1 MTACPV
7 CTRETCELHA
17 EKVDEENAMK
27 RLLTCLVLSGV
38 AGTALADISAHEFT
52 NIDGGTLN
60 TGDWA
65 GQPVLVVNTASQC
78 GFTGQYAGLQALY
91 DRYRDAGLV
100 VFAVPSDDFRQ
111 ELDSAAEVKEFCEVN
126 FGLDMPMADITS
138 VRGRDAHP
146 FYAEVAQ
153 ETGFV
158 PRWNFNKVLLGPEGA
173 VVGTWGAGVD
183 PQSEQIVGA
192 IETLLGKSGGS

>member
-1 MTACPV
+1 
-7 CTRETCELHA
+7 
-17 EKVDEENAMK
+17 MK
-27 RLLTCLVLSGV
+27 RFLTCLFLFGA
-38 AGTALADISAHEFT
+38 AGPALADISAHEFA
-52 NIDGGTLN
+52 NIDGGTLS
-60 TGDWA
+60 TADWS

-91 DRYRDAGLV
+91 DAYRDEGLV

-146 FYAEVAQ
+146 FYREVAE

-158 PRWNFNKVLLGPEGA
+158 PRWNFNKVLIGPDGA
-173 VVGTWGAGVD
+173 VVGTWGANVD
-183 PQSEQIVGA
+183 PQSDQIVGA
-192 IETLLGKSGGS
+192 IEPLLRGRRGS